1 MNALEDFPHFASV
14 RGIKYSASEG
24 NTAELQ
30 IEQARKLFKSIN
42 TGHIIGLRDRAVHVN
57 S

>member
-1 MNALEDFPHFASV
+1 V
-14 RGIKYSASEG
+14 RGIKHSAPEG

-30 IEQARKLFKSIN
+30 IEQSHKLFKSIN
-42 TGHIIGLRDRAVHVN
+42 TGHIVGLRDRAMHVN